1 MAVPHQT
8 VIIAEDDQATLQGL
22 KKLLAAADFNVLEYK
37 DSQTFSEAGYSEG
50 APCVLILGDMAGLDF
65 LNSLKKARLE
75 MPVIFLHSG
84 NSVSEAVKAIQAGAD
99 DYISKP
105 FSDDTLLSSVVRAM
119 KKAEQQT
126 QTAHANKDLIRRAAS
141 LTRREWEIIHLVLS
155 GLLNKQIAERVG
167 LALITVKVHRG
178 SAMRKLGARTAAELA
193 RIARDVGLVYS
204 TTAPLPGE
212 KKPSPRKRNQ

>member
-1 MAVPHQT
+1 MAVPQQT
-8 VIIAEDDQATLQGL
+8 VIIAEDDQATLQSL
-22 KKLLAAADFNVLEYK
+22 KKLLAAAGFNVLVYQ
-37 DSQTFSEAGYSEG
+37 DRQTFSEAGFLDG
-50 APCVLILGDMAGLDF
+50 VPCILILGDMAGLDF
-65 LNSLKKARLE
+65 LNSLKKANWE

-105 FSDDTLLSSVVRAM
+105 FSDEALLDSIAHAM
-119 KKAEQQT
+119 AKAEQRS
-126 QTAHANKDLIRRAAS
+126 QTAQANKELIRRAAS

-155 GLLNKQIAERVG
+155 GLLNKQVAERLG

-193 RIARDVGLVYS
+193 RIVRDVGFVYQ
-204 TTAPLPGE
+204 TTASAPVV
-212 KKPSPRKRNQ
+212 KKSPARKRPL